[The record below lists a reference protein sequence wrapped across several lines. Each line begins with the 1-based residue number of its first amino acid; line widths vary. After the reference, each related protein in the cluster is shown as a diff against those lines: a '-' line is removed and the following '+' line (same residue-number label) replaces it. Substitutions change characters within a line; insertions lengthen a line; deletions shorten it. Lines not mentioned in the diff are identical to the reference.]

1 MTITLYETTDAI
13 AQVIAWLEESEGEWT
28 PEIEALMSEAEG
40 NFTAK
45 AERVA
50 LVVRDRL
57 ALAKANEEAAAHH
70 AKRAQSFT
78 KAANGLKAY
87 LQREM
92 ERAGKN
98 KVDAPLVTISIQN
111 NPEKVVAPEWDEEAL
126 RGMAVVAPQ
135 FVTQKPATFALNKAA
150 ILTAHKNGQPI
161 PEGVTI
167 ERSTRLSIR

>member
-1 MTITLYETTDAI
+1 MTMTLYDTTDAI
-13 AQVIAWLEESEGEWT
+13 AQVLAWLEESEGEWT

-40 NFTAK
+40 NFTTK

-70 AKRAQSFT
+70 GKRAQSFV

-92 ERAGKN
+92 ERAGMT
-98 KVDAPLVTISIQN
+98 KVNAPLVTIALQL
-111 NPEKVVAPEWDEEAL
+111 NPEKVVAPEWDEESL
-126 RGMAVVAPQ
+126 RGMAAHAPQ

-150 ILTAHKNGQPI
+150 ILIAHKNGQPI
-161 PEGVTI
+161 PDGVSI
-167 ERSTRLSIR
+167 ERSSSLRIR